1 MFTHCVYVKNK
12 RSCVYL
18 RIALTTESMDKW
30 LNILPSFHTNASVHH
45 NFTSADGRYTTP
57 GSQTK
62 KILTQNSVKAIR
74 IFTVSSLS
82 SHHIQ
87 MSQEESLNRP

>member
-1 MFTHCVYVKNK
+1 MFAHCISVKSK
-12 RSCVYL
+12 CSCVYL
-18 RIALTTESMDKW
+18 GIALTTVSMDKW
-30 LNILPSFHTNASVHH
+30 LKILPSFHTNASVHH
-45 NFTSADGRYTTP
+45 NFTSADGRYMTP

-82 SHHIQ
+82 SRHVQ
-87 MSQEESLNRP
+87 MSQEDP